1 MEDSMSE
8 KYPELGQDHL
18 EFVKSAQNGTL
29 CTSDHLFFNRIIK
42 PGWLIFWEKNYVS
55 WIRAFKA
62 IHSVSLKAILYV
74 GINHLNL

>member
-42 PGWLIFWEKNYVS
+42 PGWLIFLEKNYV
-55 WIRAFKA
+55 I
-62 IHSVSLKAILYV
+62 
-74 GINHLNL
+74 